1 MQGQTTD
8 EAPTKPLDPKRL
20 TLMCGYPERYCSGV
34 SERVDRLDVGTRW
47 EPNAPDAVLVADDQG
62 TVVLALNA
70 HPEDEDHRAITL
82 VWSGAHSATM
92 GDPNDEAISG
102 HRLYR
107 TGLDAVHWAGVVHG
121 SELIADLEAR
131 NRVHPG
137 HDARQYG
144 DLRHYV
150 LPLKECVVEVVATHL
165 TMSRVEGSTKQAVAT
180 VL

>member
-1 MQGQTTD
+1 M
-8 EAPTKPLDPKRL
+8 
-20 TLMCGYPERYCSGV
+20 SG
-34 SERVDRLDVGTRW
+34 SDGS
-47 EPNAPDAVLVADDQG
+47 NAPDAVLVADDQG

-70 HPEDEDHRAITL
+70 HPEDEDHRAVTL
-82 VWSGAHSATM
+82 VWSGTHSATM
-92 GDPNDEAISG
+92 SDPNDEAISG

-107 TGLDAVHWAGVVHG
+107 AGLDAVHWGRG
-121 SELIADLEAR
+121 SCTVASSFQTWKRGI
-131 NRVHPG
+131 VHPG